1 MLDMT
6 LTLRALVAVALLG
19 ATIVHLAVAAA
30 GTVAAVAL
38 LLAGLGLAEAAA
50 AVLVLRGALAR
61 DPGRLAALLVTPVI
75 VLSGAL
81 TIADLAGR
89 PDLVEALAQPAL
101 LGSAALA
108 FSGALVAGIAAR
120 RLRADAPRAT
130 PARPS
135 RPARQAALLI
145 AAVIATGVVAA
156 PAVASVR
163 PDVVPG
169 SAVSTLISESP
180 APAGQVDDKPRFA
193 TPGHEGHVGYEP

>member
-1 MLDMT
+1 MLGMT

-19 ATIVHLAVAAA
+19 ASIVHLAVAAA

-50 AVLVLRGALAR
+50 AVLVLCGALAR

-145 AAVIATGVVAA
+145 TAVIATGVVAA

-169 SAVSTLISESP
+169 TAVSTLIRESP
-180 APAGQVDDKPRFA
+180 APAEHVDDKPRFA
-193 TPGHEGHVGYEP
+193 APGHEGHVGYEP